1 MLYYNTI
8 KPLDVANGKGIS
20 CSIFFQGCS
29 HHCKNC
35 FNQETWSFK
44 GGKEFNEKEQE
55 EFIKNA
61 NKSVVS
67 SISILGG
74 DPLQQD
80 SEDLYNFLKR
90 LKEEVNKPI
99 FLWTGYIYE
108 EIPKQ
113 YLPSVYD
120 FVDVLIDGRFEEDK
134 KNLMLRYR
142 GSSNQRVIDI
152 KETLKEG
159 RVVLYE

>member
-80 SEDLYNFLKR
+80 SKDLYNFLEK
-90 LKEEVNKPI
+90 LKKEVNKPI

-108 EIPKQ
+108 EIPEQK
-113 YLPSVYD
+113 SVSRMGWVGQHGFSPY
-120 FVDVLIDGRFEEDK
+120 VDDLAFDGENNFKHIFTFHSYHIR
-134 KNLMLRYR
+134 N
-142 GSSNQRVIDI
+142 S
-152 KETLKEG
+152 
-159 RVVLYE
+159 

>member
-1 MLYYNTI
+1 MRYASI
-8 KPLDVANGKGIS
+8 RDMDIVNGVGIA
-20 CSIFFQGCS
+20 CSLFVQGCS

-80 SEDLYNFLKR
+80 REDLYNFLKR

-142 GSSNQRVIDI
+142 GSSNQRVIDV

-159 RVVLYE
+159 RIVLYE